1 MATNFNGPPESRGE
15 QVANPSKKLS
25 PEEIELGNRLFE
37 ITKNYDGSP
46 SHKLALAARSLQ
58 YKDVREVPARVAAYV
73 LKMLRTDKRVPPD
86 STELLGDDLEAIKA
100 EWYQTVDPD
109 SLPEPDGE
117 LARWLR
123 ENRSDK

>member
-1 MATNFNGPPESRGE
+1 MSK
-15 QVANPSKKLS
+15 PSKKLS
-25 PEEIELGNRLFE
+25 PDEIELGNRLFE
-37 ITKNYDGSP
+37 ITKKYDGSP
-46 SHKLALAARSLQ
+46 FKKFALAARSLQ
-58 YKDVREVPARVAAYV
+58 YKDAKEVPERVATYV
-73 LKMLRTDKRVPPD
+73 LEMLKTDKREPLGR
-86 STELLGDDLEAIKA
+86 TELPGHDLEAIKA